1 MRKLLFPIIVIL
13 ATLAIVAKLFY
24 IQIIDD
30 SFLAKSE
37 NNAIKIVYEYPERG
51 YVYDR
56 NGSLLIANQPS
67 YDIMVIPR
75 EVKGIDTLELCKILE
90 ITKDDFMTK
99 LEKAKVYSPRLPSVF
114 LAQLT
119 KTEFAAFQE
128 KIRHFKGFYIQ
139 KRNLRDYQ
147 VDYAA
152 NIFGYIRQINEAELQ
167 RRKYYKSG
175 ELIGIGGIEQA
186 YEEDLRGIRGVH
198 FIQRDK
204 FNKEIGPFKNGVYD
218 TIAVKGNDL
227 TVTIDSELQKYG
239 EELMIRKRGG
249 IVALEPKT
257 GEILALVSSP
267 SYDPGM
273 LVGRERS
280 KNYMRI
286 DSIPGKPFFDKVLQG
301 QFSPGSP
308 FKILTG
314 LIGLQEEVI
323 DTQTRFPCSHGFYY
337 ARGAFMKCHDSGSWN
352 LHPALAQS
360 CNTYFAQTYMRI
372 INKYST
378 PSQGVDAWYNHLA
391 SFGLDN
397 YMGYD
402 LPVGQKGFIPNSKY
416 YQKVYPN
423 GRWRSTNI
431 ISNSIG
437 QGEVSMTP
445 MQLANVMCAV
455 ANEGYFYTPHIIK
468 KIENREI
475 DKSFIQRKQTTI
487 DKQHFKPVIE
497 GLAEVYNSG
506 TARRLQIPGINICG
520 KTGTVENS
528 ATVNGESVKLKD
540 HSVFL
545 AFAPKEN
552 PKIVVAVF
560 IENGGFGATWAGPIA
575 SLMIEKYL
583 KGEITRTD
591 LEKRMFEGDLSENY
605 TLRDIADKQMEE
617 RRKRRLEEERLKK
630 LQQERVTN

>member
-56 NGSLLIANQPS
+56 NGALLIANQPS

-90 ITKDDFMTK
+90 ITKDNFITK

-167 RRKYYKSG
+167 RKKYYKSG

-204 FNKEIGPFKNGVYD
+204 FNKEIGPFKEGIYD

-267 SYDPGM
+267 SYDPGL

-323 DTQTRFPCSHGFYY
+323 DTQTRFLCSHGFYY
-337 ARGAFMKCHDSGSWN
+337 ARGAFMGCHDSGSWN
-352 LHPALAQS
+352 LHPAIAQS
-360 CNTYFAQTYMRI
+360 CNTFFAQTYMRI
-372 INKYST
+372 INKYPT
-378 PSQGVDAWYNHLA
+378 PAQGVDAWYNHLA

-402 LPVGQKGFIPNSKY
+402 LPVGQKGFIPDSKY

-423 GRWRSTNI
+423 GGWRSTAI
-431 ISNSIG
+431 VSNSIG
-437 QGEVSMTP
+437 QGEVLMTP

-455 ANEGYFYTPHIIK
+455 ANEGYYYTP
-468 KIENREI
+468 
-475 DKSFIQRKQTTI
+475 
-487 DKQHFKPVIE
+487 
-497 GLAEVYNSG
+497 
-506 TARRLQIPGINICG
+506 
-520 KTGTVENS
+520 
-528 ATVNGESVKLKD
+528 
-540 HSVFL
+540 
-545 AFAPKEN
+545 
-552 PKIVVAVF
+552 
-560 IENGGFGATWAGPIA
+560 
-575 SLMIEKYL
+575 
-583 KGEITRTD
+583 
-591 LEKRMFEGDLSENY
+591 
-605 TLRDIADKQMEE
+605 
-617 RRKRRLEEERLKK
+617 
-630 LQQERVTN
+630 

>member
-1 MRKLLFPIIVIL
+1 MRKLLFPIVVIL
-13 ATLAIVAKLFY
+13 ATLAIVAKLFH
-24 IQIIDD
+24 IQILDD

-37 NNAIKIVYEYPERG
+37 NNAIKTVYEYPERG

-56 NGSLLIANQPS
+56 NGTLLIANQPS
-67 YDIMVIPR
+67 YDIMVIPI
-75 EVKGIDTLELCKILE
+75 EVKGIDTLELCNILD
-90 ITKDDFMTK
+90 ITKDDFIKK
-99 LEKAKVYSPRLPSVF
+99 LDKAKVYSPLLPSVF

-128 KIRHFKGFYIQ
+128 KIRHFNGFYIQ

-147 VDYAA
+147 VDFAG
-152 NIFGYIRQINEAELQ
+152 NIFGYIRQINEVELS

-175 ELIGIGGIEQA
+175 ELIGIGGVEQA
-186 YEEDLRGIRGVH
+186 YEEDLRGVRGVH
-198 FIQRDK
+198 YIQRDK
-204 FNKEIGPFKNGVYD
+204 FSKEIGPFKNGIYD

-227 TVTIDSELQKYG
+227 TITIDSKLQEFG
-239 EELMIRKRGG
+239 EELMVRKRGG

-267 SYDPGM
+267 SYDPGL

-280 KNYMRI
+280 RNYIRI
-286 DSIPGKPFFDKVLQG
+286 DSLPGKPFFDKVLQG
-301 QFSPGSP
+301 QFAPGSP

-323 DTQTRFPCSHGFYY
+323 DPNTSFSCQGGFYY
-337 ARGAFMKCHDSGSWN
+337 ARGAFMKCHDYGAWS
-352 LHPALAQS
+352 LHPAIAQS

-372 INKYST
+372 INKYRT
-378 PSQGVDAWYNHLA
+378 PGQGVDVWHNHLA
-391 SFGLDN
+391 SFGLNN

-402 LPVGQKGFIPNSKY
+402 LPVGQKGFIPDSEY
-416 YQKVYPN
+416 YKKVYPN
-423 GRWRSTNI
+423 GGWRSTAI
-431 ISNSIG
+431 VSNSIG
-437 QGEVSMTP
+437 QGEVLMTP

-475 DKSFIQRKQTTI
+475 DKSFVERKQTTI
-487 DKQHFKPVIE
+487 DKQHFRPIIE
-497 GLAEVYNSG
+497 GLEEVYKSG
-506 TARRLQIPGINICG
+506 TARRLQIPGITICG

-528 ATVNGESVKLKD
+528 ATVDGETVKLKD

-545 AFAPKEN
+545 AYAPKEN

-583 KGEITRTD
+583 KGEISRTD
-591 LEKRMFEGDLSENY
+591 LEKRMLEGDLSENY
-605 TLRDIADKQMEE
+605 VLRDIADKQLEE
-617 RRKRRLEEERLKK
+617 RRKKRAEEERLKK
-630 LQQERVTN
+630 ELESVAK